1 MTVKINSISLTL
13 PDIATVQDALD
24 AKNIPSKGIA
34 TAVNGKVVPSSER
47 GKQLLREGDNIVII
61 KAFYGG

>member
-13 PDIATVQDALD
+13 PDIATLQDALD

-34 TAVNGKVVPSSER
+34 IAVNGRVVPSSER
-47 GKQLLREGDNIVII
+47 SKYLLRDGDNIVII

>member
-13 PDIATVQDALD
+13 PNIATLQDALD

-34 TAVNGKVVPSSER
+34 IAVNGRVVPSSER
-47 GKQLLREGDNIVII
+47 SKYLLRDGDNIVII